1 MLDLAPILGEGFK
14 RKRWWGLGEAA
25 GRRSCAVLGRNCYKE
40 LTLGSSGNRRVGLN
54 RELAFSARTP
64 CLRSQ
69 PSTWSLG
76 EPWSQA
82 E

>member
-1 MLDLAPILGEGFK
+1 M
-14 RKRWWGLGEAA
+14 
-25 GRRSCAVLGRNCYKE
+25 LGRNCYEE
-40 LTLGSSGNRRVGLN
+40 LTLGSSGDRGVGLN
-54 RELAFSARTP
+54 WELAFSARTP

-76 EPWSQA
+76 DPWSQA